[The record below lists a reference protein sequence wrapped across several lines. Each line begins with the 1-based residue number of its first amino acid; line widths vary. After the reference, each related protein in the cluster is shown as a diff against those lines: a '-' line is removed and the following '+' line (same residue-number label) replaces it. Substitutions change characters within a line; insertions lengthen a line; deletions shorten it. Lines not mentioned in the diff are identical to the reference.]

1 MNHDR
6 TYTNVPSTYF
16 PYNSLIKYVYNWWNS
31 KLLVQVHLSFKL
43 YEPLTTFQVVLG
55 ISFLGKE
62 KLFSRD
68 PSLSLLSKSRGMLLL
83 LLLHKSPLFS
93 IKERKSSIRSLLVAV
108 VCTQKQQKK
117 NSIEKSRKYFLK
129 ASSNHHLQEMIITL
143 RSKSCTNKNRRAG
156 CYYWDLGRR
165 RIEVDSSRCGLRHGT
180 KCSTNVACAILLSTS
195 LLLRLL
201 PWQKFGLTF
210 MMV

>member
-1 MNHDR
+1 M
-6 TYTNVPSTYF
+6 
-16 PYNSLIKYVYNWWNS
+16 
-31 KLLVQVHLSFKL
+31 
-43 YEPLTTFQVVLG
+43 
-55 ISFLGKE
+55 
-62 KLFSRD
+62 
-68 PSLSLLSKSRGMLLL
+68 
-83 LLLHKSPLFS
+83 
-93 IKERKSSIRSLLVAV
+93 
-108 VCTQKQQKK
+108 
-117 NSIEKSRKYFLK
+117 K

-210 MMV
+210 MMVWFFIWNAFRWFMPNRRHRQSEVIICAESSLDAPLRKRAILGRTFLKYYFLT